1 MQMNRRNPR
10 PCEDQ
15 VSPVE
20 LERTV
25 PWREAC
31 CRTAAN
37 SNTEHYLQQE
47 SRGHLAQLLPK
58 RQKYLILCLLIKVK
72 QNKTL
77 AV

>member
-1 MQMNRRNPR
+1 MQVNRRNPR
-10 PCEDQ
+10 PCKDQ
-15 VSPVE
+15 VSPV
-20 LERTV
+20 ERTV
-25 PWREAC
+25 PWREVC

-58 RQKYLILCLLIKVK
+58 RQKYLILCLLIKVT
-72 QNKTL
+72 QNKAL